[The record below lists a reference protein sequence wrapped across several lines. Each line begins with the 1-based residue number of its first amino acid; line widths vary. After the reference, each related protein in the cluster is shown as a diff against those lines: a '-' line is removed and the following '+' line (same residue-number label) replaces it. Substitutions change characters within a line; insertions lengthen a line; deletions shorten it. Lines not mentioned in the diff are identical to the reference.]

1 MLFNSPEF
9 FLFLFIVLLLY
20 YQLRYNHQNWLLL
33 FASYF
38 FYGLWD
44 YRFLSLILVSTA
56 VDFWVG
62 KAIYHCATNHWP
74 GRSCLGRSWLGSNQ
88 YYKNQ
93 HLEISRRLLLCLSLA
108 VNLGILGFFKYF
120 NFFVDSTARLLTQIG
135 FEPHLPVL
143 YVLLPVGISFY
154 TFQTMG
160 YTIDVYRGKI
170 KPVDNLRD
178 FALYVSY
185 FPQLV
190 AGPIERPNRLI
201 PALQSPRTIST
212 EALTSGGMLILI
224 GLFRKVVIADA
235 IGGQVDAVFAAPWE
249 YSSPELAKGI
259 YLFALQIYCDFAGYT
274 DIARGV
280 SRLLGIE
287 LMENFRQPYFSANI
301 SEFWRRWH
309 ISLSSWLRDYLYI
322 PLGGNRGSTL
332 MTYRNLML
340 TMLLGGLWHGA
351 AWTFVIW
358 GGLHGLYLAVHRLIM
373 GNVRVS
379 LDDSP
384 KWFNTRRVFG
394 GFLTFHL
401 VLVAWI
407 FFRAPG
413 FGAAIEYIE
422 HLLEFRNMEMLPTV
436 LPAIAIPWA
445 FVWLIDV
452 PQFLTRNQTVVLQW
466 PLMARNV
473 AVASMLFLILLG
485 FGTRAP
491 FIYFQF

>member
-9 FLFLFIVLLLY
+9 FLFLTVVLLLY
-20 YQLRYNHQNWLLL
+20 YQLRHKHQNWLLL
-33 FASYF
+33 IASYF

-44 YRFLSLILVSTA
+44 YRFLSLILASTA
-56 VDFWVG
+56 IDYWTSH
-62 KAIYHCATNHWP
+62 AIHRCDA
-74 GRSCLGRSWLGSNQ
+74 
-88 YYKNQ
+88 KNPRD
-93 HLEISRRLLLCLSLA
+93 ENRRRLLLGLSLT

-120 NFFVDSTARLLTQIG
+120 NFFVDSAARVLTQVG
-135 FEPHLPVL
+135 VEPHLPVL

-160 YTIDVYRGKI
+160 YTIDVYRRKI
-170 KPVDNLRD
+170 EPISSLRD
-178 FALYVSY
+178 FALYVCY

-190 AGPIERPNRLI
+190 AGPIERPDKLI
-201 PALQSPRTIST
+201 PALQSPRIITN
-212 EALTSGGMLILI
+212 EAITSGAMLILI

-249 YSSPELAKGI
+249 YSSPELMKGI

-322 PLGGNRGSTL
+322 PLGGNRGGTL

-358 GGLHGLYLAVHRLIM
+358 GGLHGLYLAGHRLIM
-373 GNVRVS
+373 GNVRIS
-379 LDDSP
+379 LDDAP
-384 KWFNTRRVFG
+384 RWFNPRRLFG
-394 GFLTFHL
+394 GLLTFHL
-401 VLVAWI
+401 VLITWV

-413 FGAAIEYIE
+413 FGAAIDYIRMT
-422 HLLEFRNMEMLPTV
+422 LEFRNMEMLPAV
-436 LPAIAIPWA
+436 LPAILIPWA
-445 FVWLIDV
+445 LVALIDV
-452 PQFLTRNQTVVLQW
+452 PQFLTRNQTVLLRW
-466 PLMARNV
+466 PLVARNV